1 LKAIRRRYGRNRN
14 YIEPLTEAIIRRM
27 IDLLLSA
34 KHGREG
40 ALAPLSFWRSVW
52 STVSEFNTLT
62 RFSDAIQ
69 LRVTDLSF
77 PSQPAPHL
85 SVSFAQSKN
94 DQYSEGSQRL
104 VASLPNEPKY
114 CPVRQIRHC
123 LGPVHFEGQNFTAE
137 EEEGGGEDSAEAGAC
152 CFGEK
157 APGASFVM
165 VALADF
171 CTDFLTACIFA

>member
-1 LKAIRRRYGRNRN
+1 
-14 YIEPLTEAIIRRM
+14 M

-40 ALAPLSFWRSVW
+40 ALAPLSLWRSVW
-52 STVSEFNTLT
+52 STVLEFNTLT

-85 SVSFAQSKN
+85 SVSFAKSKN

-114 CPVRQIRHC
+114 CPVRLTKLYLSR
-123 LGPVHFEGQNFTAE
+123 LGRGYLGYLIPRVRADRLTGLQRPEPDQALSYTTFL
-137 EEEGGGEDSAEAGAC
+137 EDFHKLLHSLGYDGSK
-152 CFGEK
+152 FGTHSGK
-157 APGASFVM
+157 
-165 VALADF
+165 
-171 CTDFLTACIFA
+171 